1 MTLAKNWR
9 EVMVYTCWTQ
19 GHLNWHPTSKTL
31 FWQYWNWRSK
41 LIELQH
47 QVVKYTLLLI
57 TSFSLSIYTLFI
69 YLSILSDLSES
80 LWFFVIIWRNCSGE
94 FRRII
99 FIRIIDI
106 TFVFH
111 HYEETEAWNLHIIQ
125 YGFIIHIRI
134 IDITFVLQH
143 YEEKQAWNLYII
155 QYVFIILIQII
166 DITFV

>member
-57 TSFSLSIYTLFI
+57 TSFSLYIRCSFTYPFFLIWVNHFDSLWTHISLLTWVSFFFLLSSSL
-69 YLSILSDLSES
+69 LSIFWALIEALCVPLFSASSYSFFAPTPPLHYFK
-80 LWFFVIIWRNCSGE
+80 LWAHSPFWKPP
-94 FRRII
+94 
-99 FIRIIDI
+99 
-106 TFVFH
+106 
-111 HYEETEAWNLHIIQ
+111 W
-125 YGFIIHIRI
+125 
-134 IDITFVLQH
+134 
-143 YEEKQAWNLYII
+143 
-155 QYVFIILIQII
+155 
-166 DITFV
+166 